1 MKRFFFFILAIS
13 ALTACS
19 EPLNNDAPNNNE
31 PTPGPSNALFNIS
44 VHEDEL
50 AAYSVTFDVVPSDK
64 DRRYYYDIISKARI
78 GEVDMVSLKKEIEES
93 SEKMAQLT
101 GTPYEEVLATML
113 AQGDKLDILSNAGY
127 RPETDFYIYAFYW
140 DATEEEGLTLCEFR
154 TPAIKESNEDIYLEA
169 TTVDTYALTISIEPT
184 EGVSEYYYYFAERTK
199 AEAMLANL
207 EDANAYLSYHAMN
220 VGTRYDA
227 AKSMEHKG
235 LKPETEYMAI
245 VMGIDTE
252 LNRFMRKEVFATL
265 GEQTQQRVESELF
278 EKLLGEWTGVQTIT
292 DLYAEPTEN
301 TFCVNILA
309 EVADVDYDYRAMN
322 QLVATVDGWCGIGY
336 YGLTELVEMEIEES
350 ENKWGPKWVFNIA
363 EGDVVTMDGKAC
375 NSVVGWLFFG
385 DCFML
390 NMTPDTQKID
400 TNTDFTVEVSDDF
413 NTITIK
419 SPIANS
425 YPGLG
430 YYFDGFGWMGY
441 YYGLSDI
448 VLTRN

>member
-1 MKRFFFFILAIS
+1 
-13 ALTACS
+13 
-19 EPLNNDAPNNNE
+19 
-31 PTPGPSNALFNIS
+31 
-44 VHEDEL
+44 
-50 AAYSVTFDVVPSDK
+50 
-64 DRRYYYDIISKARI
+64 
-78 GEVDMVSLKKEIEES
+78 
-93 SEKMAQLT
+93 
-101 GTPYEEVLATML
+101 
-113 AQGDKLDILSNAGY
+113 
-127 RPETDFYIYAFYW
+127 
-140 DATEEEGLTLCEFR
+140 
-154 TPAIKESNEDIYLEA
+154 
-169 TTVDTYALTISIEPT
+169 
-184 EGVSEYYYYFAERTK
+184 
-199 AEAMLANL
+199 
-207 EDANAYLSYHAMN
+207 
-220 VGTRYDA
+220 
-227 AKSMEHKG
+227 
-235 LKPETEYMAI
+235 
-245 VMGIDTE
+245 
-252 LNRFMRKEVFATL
+252 
-265 GEQTQQRVESELF
+265 
-278 EKLLGEWTGVQTIT
+278 
-292 DLYAEPTEN
+292 
-301 TFCVNILA
+301 
-309 EVADVDYDYRAMN
+309 MN

-363 EGDVVTMDGKAC
+363 EGDVVTIDGKAC